1 MPILLIRKNGKIVR
15 TIILEDG
22 KQIAKRTV
30 TNEHSNEPAFVVK
43 RSKKVS
49 DAYGIE
55 NLLNYQWKCSQFG
68 AKDRLVKTNEFVG
81 AFNGVHIEFDYV
93 YSGDIINSR
102 Y

>member
-1 MPILLIRKNGKIVR
+1 MVR

-22 KQIAKRTV
+22 KQVAKRSV
-30 TNEHSNEPAFVVK
+30 TNEHSNEPAFTVK
-43 RSKKVS
+43 RSKKVA

-55 NLLNYQWKCSQFG
+55 NLLSYQWKCSQSG
-68 AKDRLVKTNEFVG
+68 AKDRLVNTHEVVG

-93 YSGDIINSR
+93 YSGDIIYTR